1 MNFNYDIIR
10 EKFGEEAVSAAKEL
24 NSMYTEA
31 MYEWIASMWD
41 GETGAFY
48 YSTSARDNA
57 EFFPD
62 SESTTQSIGLL
73 HTLGLTADEI
83 KSLPEGFRE
92 KVGKYA
98 YEMQDEDGYFY
109 HHVWGKDISP
119 SRRGRNLGQCS
130 WLVKSVWGKETK
142 YPTAIENL
150 KSNSEEKAV
159 DKEAIPEHLRSEAAF
174 RKYLDELDLNT
185 KSYPKGHYLSSQAGE
200 IIAAGFR
207 DICVDYIKSKQ
218 NLENGTWENEVN
230 YSSISG
236 VTKVGAALFAFNE
249 PIPNATLAFRSALR
263 VAMED
268 SYCGSITDIF
278 NPIGTMEQMLNDF
291 KKMGMNED
299 YESAKKLLT
308 DNAAEFIAITAKKLR
323 PFYRAHEGAF
333 SYCPGCSSSW
343 SQGKVVCLGLDEA
356 DVNAT
361 SLSVGTRRRVFDML
375 GLSMGKPFDESDGKR
390 FFEMIG
396 EN

>member
-10 EKFGEEAVSAAKEL
+10 ERFGEDAVSAAKDL

-73 HTLGLTADEI
+73 YTLGLTSNEI
-83 KSLPEGFRE
+83 ESLPLGMRE
-92 KVGKYA
+92 KVGKFA
-98 YEMQDEDGYFY
+98 YRMQDEDGYFY
-109 HHVWGKDISP
+109 HDVWGKDISP
-119 SRRGRNLGQCS
+119 SRRGRNLGQCT
-130 WLVKSVWGKETK
+130 WLVRNVWGKETK
-142 YPTAIENL
+142 YPTAFENL
-150 KSNSEEKAV
+150 KNNSEGACA
-159 DKEAIPEHLRSEAAF
+159 DKEVIPEHLRSEEAF

-185 KSYPKGHYLSSQAGE
+185 KSYPKGHYLSSQADQ

-207 DICVDYIKSKQ
+207 DICVEYIKSKQ
-218 NLENGTWENEVN
+218 NLENGTWEKEIN
-230 YSSISG
+230 YGSISG
-236 VTKVGAALFAFNE
+236 VTKVGAALFSFKE
-249 PIPNATLAFRSALR
+249 PIPNATLAFRSALQ
-263 VAMED
+263 VALED
-268 SYCGSITDIF
+268 NTCGSITDIF
-278 NPIGTMEQMLNDF
+278 NPIGTMEQMMKDF
-291 KKMGMNED
+291 KKMGMDED
-299 YESAKKLLT
+299 FNAAEKLLT
-308 DNAAEFIAITAKKLR
+308 DNAAKFIGITAKKLR

-361 SLSVGTRRRVFDML
+361 SLSVGTRRRVFDIL
-375 GLSMGKPFDESDGKR
+375 GLSMGKPFDEADGKR

-396 EN
+396 EK

>member
-10 EKFGEEAVSAAKEL
+10 ERFGEGAVSAAKDL

-41 GETGAFY
+41 GEVGAFY
-48 YSTSARDNA
+48 YSTSARDND

-62 SESTTQSIGLL
+62 SESTTQCIGLL

-83 KSLPEGFRE
+83 ESLPKRLRD
-92 KVGKYA
+92 KVGRFA

-109 HHVWGKDISP
+109 HAAWGKDISP
-119 SRRGRNLGQCS
+119 SRRGRNLGQCT
-130 WLVKSVWGKETK
+130 WLVRDVWGKETK
-142 YPTAIENL
+142 YPTAFENL
-150 KSNSEEKAV
+150 KNNSKGKST

-174 RKYLDELDLNT
+174 RKYLDELDINT
-185 KSYPKGHYLSSQAGE
+185 KSYPKGHYLSSQADQ
-200 IIAAGFR
+200 IVAAGFR
-207 DICVDYIKSKQ
+207 DICVEYIKSKQ
-218 NLENGTWENEVN
+218 NLKNGTWENEVN
-230 YSSISG
+230 YSSVSG
-236 VTKVGAALFAFNE
+236 VTKVGSALFGFGE
-249 PIPNATLAFRSALR
+249 PIPHADLAFRSALQ
-263 VAMED
+263 VALED
-268 SYCGSITDIF
+268 MACGSITDVF
-278 NPIGTMEQMLNDF
+278 NPIGTMEQMLKDF
-291 KKMGMNED
+291 KKMGMDRD
-299 YESAKKLLT
+299 YEKANGMLL
-308 DNAAEFIAITAKKLR
+308 DNAESFISITAKKLR

-375 GLSMGKPFDESDGKR
+375 GLNMGKPFDELDGER
-390 FFEMIG
+390 FFKMIG
-396 EN
+396 ET

>member
-1 MNFNYDIIR
+1 MRFNYDIIR
-10 EKFGEEAVSAAKEL
+10 ERFGEDAVSAAKDL

-48 YSTSARDNA
+48 YSTSARDNS

-83 KSLPEGFRE
+83 ESLPLGMRE
-92 KVGKYA
+92 KVGKFA
-98 YEMQDEDGYFY
+98 YRMQDEDGYFY
-109 HHVWGKDISP
+109 HDVWGKDISP
-119 SRRGRNLGQCS
+119 SRRGRNLGQCV
-130 WLVKSVWGKETK
+130 WLVRNVWGRETK
-142 YPTAIENL
+142 YPTAFENL
-150 KSNSEEKAV
+150 KNNSEGANA

-174 RKYLDELDLNT
+174 RKYLDDLDLNT
-185 KSYPKGHYLSSQAGE
+185 KSYPKGHYLSSQADQ

-207 DICVDYIKSKQ
+207 DICVEYIKSKQ
-218 NLENGTWENEVN
+218 NLENGTWEKEIN
-230 YSSISG
+230 YGSISG
-236 VTKVGAALFAFNE
+236 VTKVGAALYTFKE
-249 PIPNATLAFRSALR
+249 PIPNATLAFRSALQ
-263 VAMED
+263 VALED
-268 SYCGSITDIF
+268 NTCGSITDIF
-278 NPIGTMEQMLNDF
+278 NPIGTMEQMLKDF
-291 KKMGMNED
+291 RKMGMDED
-299 YESAKKLLT
+299 FDAAQKLLT
-308 DNAAEFIAITAKKLR
+308 DNAAEFIGITAKKLR

-333 SYCPGCSSSW
+333 SYCPGFSSSW

-396 EN
+396 EK

>member
-10 EKFGEEAVSAAKEL
+10 EKFGEDAVAAAKDL

-62 SESTTQSIGLL
+62 SESTTQCIGLL

-83 KSLPEGFRE
+83 KSLPLGMRE
-92 KVGKYA
+92 KVGKFA
-98 YEMQDEDGYFY
+98 YNMQDEDGFFY
-109 HHVWGKDISP
+109 HHAWGKDVNS
-119 SRRGRNLGQCS
+119 SRRGRNLGQCT
-130 WLVKSVWGKETK
+130 WLVRDVWGHETK
-142 YPTAIENL
+142 YPTAYENL
-150 KSNSEEKAV
+150 KNNAEDKAV
-159 DKEAIPEHLRSEAAF
+159 DKDAIPEHLRSEAAF

-200 IIAAGFR
+200 IIAAGFK
-207 DICVDYIKSKQ
+207 DICVEYIKSKQ
-218 NLENGTWENEVN
+218 NLKNGTWEEEIN
-230 YSSISG
+230 YGSISG

-278 NPIGTMEQMLNDF
+278 NPIGTMEQMLKDF
-291 KKMGMNED
+291 KKMGMTED
-299 YESAKKLLT
+299 FEAAQKLLT

-333 SYCPGCSSSW
+333 SYCPGVSSSW

-375 GLSMGKPFDESDGKR
+375 GLNMGKPFDESDGER
-390 FFEMIG
+390 FFKMID
-396 EN
+396 EI